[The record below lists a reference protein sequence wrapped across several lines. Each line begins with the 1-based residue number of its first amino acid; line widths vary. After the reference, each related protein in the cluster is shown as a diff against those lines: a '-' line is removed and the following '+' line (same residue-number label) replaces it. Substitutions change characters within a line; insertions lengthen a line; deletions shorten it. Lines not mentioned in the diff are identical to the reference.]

1 LLESAHARLVGRPD
15 IERSQVSATDEVS
28 ETIGRQAGRGLR
40 WSLVGNLISKVG
52 SFAMGLV
59 LARLL
64 TPSDFGVF
72 AVALAAMQFV
82 MHVNDV
88 GLIAATVQWR
98 GKLDEMA
105 PTAATMAVGFSVLI
119 YGAFWFAA
127 PVLASVAHVPEAT
140 GVVRLLTIVI
150 IIDGITAVRSAVL
163 MREFRQDQLIRAN
176 LVGLVVNAV
185 VAISLA
191 LAGAGPYAFAGGLV
205 AGSAVTGVLVFRFAA
220 VPVRVGLNP
229 AIARR
234 LMAFGIPLAAS
245 LGVEAVLLN
254 TDYIV
259 VGHDQTA
266 VLLGYYLLAFNIS
279 TWALSVISAAVR
291 YVSVAGFAR
300 LSEVDKETLS
310 AGVLRSVPLLVMI
323 LLPIAVLTACLGTP
337 LIDVLYGAKW
347 LPSAPVLPFLMILTV
362 VRVLV
367 SFAMDILMGAG
378 SSRSTLIVNL
388 CWAVVLVP
396 ALIIGTDMGG
406 FVGTG
411 IAHAI
416 VALVVALPVTLVA
429 LHRIGVRLTPLV
441 APIMR
446 PVLGGAL
453 SGVVAWGLA
462 RVTGPSPFVQL
473 LVAGTAGVVVYAAV
487 VVPPAQARQWLS
499 ALRRRQAH
507 AVAE

>member
-1 LLESAHARLVGRPD
+1 MSTTEEVASPEG
-15 IERSQVSATDEVS
+15 VS

-40 WSLVGNLISKVG
+40 WALVGNLVGKLG

-64 TPSDFGVF
+64 APSDFGVF

-98 GKLDEMA
+98 GKLEEMA
-105 PTAATMAVGFSVLI
+105 PTAATMAAAFSVFI
-119 YGAFWFAA
+119 YAGFWFAA
-127 PVLASVAHVPEAT
+127 PVLASVTHLPEAT
-140 GVVRLLTIVI
+140 GVVRLLTVVI
-150 IIDGITAVRSAVL
+150 LIDGITAVRSAVL
-163 MREFRQDQLIRAN
+163 MREFRQHQLIRAN
-176 LVGLVVNAV
+176 LVGLVANAA

-191 LAGAGPYAFAGGLV
+191 FAGAGPYAFAGGLV
-205 AGSAVTGVLVFRFAA
+205 AGAAVTGVLVFRFAA
-220 VPVRVGLNP
+220 VPVQAGFDR

-234 LMAFGIPLAAS
+234 LMKFGIPLAAS

-259 VGHDQTA
+259 IGHDETA
-266 VLLGYYLLAFNIS
+266 TLLGFYLLAFNVS
-279 TWALSVISAAVR
+279 TWALSVITAAVR
-291 YVSVAGFAR
+291 YVSVAGFSR

-310 AGVLRSVPLLVMI
+310 AGVGRSVPLLVTV
-323 LLPIAVLTACLGTP
+323 LLPIAVLTGCLGSP
-337 LIDVLYGAKW
+337 LIEVLYGAKW
-347 LPSAPVLPFLMILTV
+347 LPAAPVLPFLMILTV

-396 ALIIGTDMGG
+396 ALIVGTKNGSI
-406 FVGTG
+406 VGTG
-411 IAHAI
+411 IAHAG

-441 APIMR
+441 QPLVR
-446 PVLGGAL
+446 PVLGGVL
-453 SGVVAWGLA
+453 SGAVALGVA
-462 RVTGPSPFVQL
+462 HAVGPSPVLQL
-473 LVAGTAGVVVYAAV
+473 VLGGAAGALVYVAV
-487 VVPPAQARQWLS
+487 AVPPAQLRQVLA
-499 ALRRRQAH
+499 ALRRRPVH
-507 AVAE
+507 AVTE